1 MNTETQRII
10 NVGNWTLVINQNEGQ
25 SAESP
30 REDVVSCI
38 VTHNSFTP
46 VVDTDQD
53 IGAEDELGYR
63 LTAKA
68 IERKYD
74 IEGEARLEQL
84 SDNVS
89 AFGLTFSIVIDSDEH
104 FNLYVKAGCEK
115 RDVKHVSIDDGNDA
129 VPPCELMISVACSR

>member
-10 NVGNWTLVINQNEGQ
+10 NVGNWTLVINQNE
-25 SAESP
+25 APCVETP
-30 REDVVSCI
+30 HEDVVSCV

-63 LTAKA
+63 FTAKA

-104 FNLYVKAGCEK
+104 FNLYVKAVCEK
-115 RDVKHVSIDDGNDA
+115 RDVKHLSIDDGNDA